1 MPFKEIK
8 ISEIIKQ
15 NCDSDEEF
23 KRQWEESERE
33 YAIIGQLTALREKQ
47 KLSQKEL
54 AERMN
59 SSQQAV
65 SRIESREINPSLRA
79 VCSMANS
86 LGYELRL
93 VPKENTP

>member
-1 MPFKEIK
+1 
-8 ISEIIKQ
+8 
-15 NCDSDEEF
+15 
-23 KRQWEESERE
+23 
-33 YAIIGQLTALREKQ
+33 
-47 KLSQKEL
+47 
-54 AERMN
+54 MN